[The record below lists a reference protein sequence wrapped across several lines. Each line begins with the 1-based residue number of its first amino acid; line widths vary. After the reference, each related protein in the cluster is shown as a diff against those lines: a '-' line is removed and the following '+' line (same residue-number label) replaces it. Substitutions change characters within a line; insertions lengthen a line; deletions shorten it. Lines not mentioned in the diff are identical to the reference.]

1 MKHVHVLH
9 MLNDYVDG
17 LLEEEMKAAV
27 EKHLAACH
35 SCREEFEHLG
45 YVREKIRQLRRI
57 SAPPGFLQSIY
68 RRLETEK
75 RPRFSFR
82 TLFTPLHIRVPAG
95 IAALATAAIALIF
108 VLNVMAP
115 RKGMRET
122 VPKRAQETET
132 PLERETASGEP
143 LEMMEGADP
152 SGEDEALKEKKDR
165 PERQVTAG
173 QEKVLEEEDKMEDL
187 ITSPVPERAGDEV
200 SIAAE
205 QKPEEYASASA
216 KRAEPGIVRDQTEPV
231 EITLLLYT
239 EKGDPSDR
247 EVFGEETRAGG
258 MKSRSAEMLAA
269 DEDAAD
275 YMAEG
280 PPIEGPPAEGEAA
293 PTTAPDAIISS
304 IEQLVLVAGGRVLS
318 LEYLYEGE
326 IPQSMIV
333 EIPTHAVEAFID
345 DLMQFGETD
354 LPKEIRTGAYR
365 SRVTD
370 DGEAFPI
377 KIYFE

>member
-1 MKHVHVLH
+1 MKHRHVLH
-9 MLNDYVDG
+9 ILNDYVDG

-35 SCREEFEHLG
+35 SCREEFEHLRS
-45 YVREKIRQLRRI
+45 VREKIGQLHRV
-57 SAPPGFLQSIY
+57 SAPPGFLQNIH
-68 RRLETEK
+68 RRLETEQ

-115 RKGMRET
+115 RMGTREM
-122 VPKRAQETET
+122 VPKGAPETET
-132 PLERETASGEP
+132 LVGREAPSGES
-143 LEMMEGADP
+143 LEMTAGAGP
-152 SGEDEALKEKKDR
+152 SEEDEALKEKKDR

-187 ITSPVPERAGDEV
+187 LA
-200 SIAAE
+200 
-205 QKPEEYASASA
+205 ASASA
-216 KRAEPGIVRDQTEPV
+216 KRAEPGIVREQAEPV
-231 EITLLLYT
+231 EISLLLYK
-239 EKGDPSDR
+239 EKGDRSVR

-258 MKSRSAEMLAA
+258 MKSRSAEMLAL
-269 DEDAAD
+269 ETDAAD

-280 PPIEGPPAEGEAA
+280 PPVEGPPAEGEMSAA
-293 PTTAPDAIISS
+293 PDTIISS
-304 IEQLVLVAGGRVLS
+304 IEHVVLAAGGRVVS
-318 LEYLYEGE
+318 LEYIDEGE
-326 IPQSMIV
+326 IPQSMVV
-333 EIPTHAVEAFID
+333 EIPIHAVDAFID

-365 SRVTD
+365 GQITD
-370 DGEAFPI
+370 DGEAFSI